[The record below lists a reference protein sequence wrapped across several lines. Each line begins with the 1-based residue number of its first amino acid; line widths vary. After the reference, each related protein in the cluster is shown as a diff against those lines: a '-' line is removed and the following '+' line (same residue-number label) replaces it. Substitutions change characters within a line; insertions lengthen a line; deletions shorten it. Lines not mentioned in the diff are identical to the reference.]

1 MKNVGE
7 GGVMVNQTLD
17 EGFLSRGA
25 HRERGISPTA
35 RCEHTLGQEQRV
47 CKPLPRV
54 TSHLSCATLKR

>member
-1 MKNVGE
+1 
-7 GGVMVNQTLD
+7 MVNQTLD